1 MGTHKINVRVYAI
14 CIKNNEILVLF
25 EKYAGEDLVKL
36 PGGGLEYGEGTMECL
51 HRELKEE
58 LNLRVKN
65 VGHFYTQEGFLK
77 SKFNEN
83 EQLLTIYYL
92 AEIEDETELKILE
105 PSIEKVE
112 WKSLK
117 LSENPFVLPVD
128 RLVFEKLKE
137 KFESI
142 KN

>member
-14 CIKNNEILVLF
+14 CIKYAEILVLF

-65 VGHFYTQEGFLK
+65 VEHFYTQEAFLK

>member
-1 MGTHKINVRVYAI
+1 MHKINVRVYAI

-36 PGGGLEYGEGTMECL
+36 PGGGLEYGEGTIECL

-65 VGHFYTQEGFLK
+65 VEHFYTQEAFLK

>member
-65 VGHFYTQEGFLK
+65 VEHFYTQEAFLK

-92 AEIEDETELKILE
+92 AEIEYETELKILE

>member
-36 PGGGLEYGEGTMECL
+36 PGGGLEYGEGTIECL

-65 VGHFYTQEGFLK
+65 VEHFYTQEGFLK

-105 PSIEKVE
+105 PSIGKVE

>member
-14 CIKNNEILVLF
+14 CIKNNKILVLF

-36 PGGGLEYGEGTMECL
+36 PGGGLEYGEGTIECL

-58 LNLRVKN
+58 LNLRVNN
-65 VGHFYTQEGFLK
+65 VEHFYTQEAFLK

-92 AEIEDETELKILE
+92 AEIEDETELEILE

-117 LSENPFVLPVD
+117 LLENPFVLPVD

>member
-14 CIKNNEILVLF
+14 CIKNAEILVLF

-36 PGGGLEYGEGTMECL
+36 PGGGLEYGEGTTECL

-65 VGHFYTQEGFLK
+65 VEHFYTQEAFLK

-92 AEIEDETELKILE
+92 AEIEDETELEILE

-117 LSENPFVLPVD
+117 LLENPFVLPVD